1 MKVRIASIDDTREE
15 GLLITY
21 ELLDGTGEVITTKSA
36 RIPWDAV
43 KGLTIAEIKGSVFRH
58 GRESLDI
65 SPKRPLKAVLEGL
78 EEDLA

>member
-1 MKVRIASIDDTREE
+1 MKLRVASIDDTRDE

-21 ELLDGTGEVITTKSA
+21 ELIDTTGKVVTTKSA
-36 RIPWDAV
+36 RIPWDAI
-43 KGLTIAEIKGSVFRH
+43 KGRTMAEIKGSVFRH

-65 SPKRPLKAVLEGL
+65 SPKRPLKTILEGL